1 MRSQSGAYNTALHK
15 VAYKEQ
21 QFPQK
26 DVYVCNNLILYLIFK
41 LLLLSNDTMDSVW
54 SQQGTVDWGH
64 LAHSSMTISVEVL
77 SRYTKAGVEPLTVAM
92 GHGICSKFCIP
103 ADAQQRVS
111 QSVKKLKAVSS
122 YGNLLWFGF
131 GVKHIVRVLVESEQ
145 GIGCV
150 GLCGCLSVSFD
161 QMCAAQVLRQLAQG
175 WGIPGVLMPSINQWC
190 SLINVCSGSLL
201 GSDFPKLVEG
211 FSRLWCEMPE
221 FGRLG
226 MREKPSSAEELV
238 ERLTNAI
245 EEISKV
251 SDRSLESVTI
261 VGNSVCA
268 WIAAVAEWLF
278 SLNVQVIDDQGAC
291 LYRKSDSKTHPA
303 EVIIV
308 RSFNNL
314 AVLERTSSFPIGE
327 SVLGFGQGESHVLTY
342 GQSSWGTILNDTF
355 GSSFSHFCNVGE
367 VGEYLIL
374 QFELLD
380 DRFHFRFGGPRAV
393 LFAIERLPELGA
405 LQPLIRQAD
414 RLKADPSGA
423 VRSPKAGSLNPCRCI
438 QCTPVD
444 SENGATIDT
453 RKHPSP
459 CHRAV
464 ADTIVKYTEVLM
476 RLKLDKSIRPSSTGL
491 SLLYREVICR
501 QAHTGSPSPTSEVED
516 DGLFQYLKIMT
527 GFVEQSRLPNQRVSA
542 ISRVGITV
550 FYTSLKYPD
559 HSPGNQIIIQMM
571 PGGIEHNDT
580 TYSEIYDLDTNSA
593 SLDNMPIQSISGDNY
608 QDFNISSKS
617 YTLELKLKETLDVK
631 SLFAGFVWKL
641 RQTTKDPKYIK
652 AFGSAELSQAL
663 LYSVQNPTCHK
674 FDMTIQYQEKVLT
687 GRCEEL
693 SASIFQ
699 ELDINWNTVSLPS
712 NWAMLDHCI
721 YKKHISSTKNKLV
734 ARSDTFQPAVMLTV
748 RLLLETY
755 SVICSDRSVDL
766 VKLKP
771 CILCASQLRE
781 DYIVVRINTG
791 QNNGREKVGKV
802 GEVSLLSCQ
811 IRE

>member
-1 MRSQSGAYNTALHK
+1 M
-15 VAYKEQ
+15 
-21 QFPQK
+21 
-26 DVYVCNNLILYLIFK
+26 
-41 LLLLSNDTMDSVW
+41 
-54 SQQGTVDWGH
+54 
-64 LAHSSMTISVEVL
+64 SVEVL
-77 SRYTKAGVEPLTVAM
+77 SRYAKAGVEPLTVAM
-92 GHGICSKFCIP
+92 GQGICSKFCIP

-161 QMCAAQVLRQLAQG
+161 QACAAQVLRQLAQG

-201 GSDFPKLVEG
+201 GSDFPKMVEG
-211 FSRLWCEMPE
+211 FSRLWCEIPE
-221 FGRLG
+221 YGRLG
-226 MREKPSSAEELV
+226 MREKSSSVEQLV

-261 VGNSVCA
+261 VGDSVCA

-278 SLNVQVIDDQGAC
+278 SLNVQVVDDRGDC
-291 LYRKSDSKTHPA
+291 LYQKFDSKTHPA
-303 EVIIV
+303 QVIIV
-308 RSFNNL
+308 RSSNNL
-314 AVLERTSSFPIGE
+314 AVLERTSSFPIGG
-327 SVLGFGQGESHVLTY
+327 SALDFGVKGESHVFTH

-355 GSSFSHFCNVGE
+355 GSCLSGFCNATE
-367 VGEYLIL
+367 VGEYLIS

-393 LFAIERLPELGA
+393 LFALERLPELGA
-405 LQPLIRQAD
+405 LQPLIHQAD
-414 RLKADPSGA
+414 RLKADPNGA
-423 VRSPKAGSLNPCRCI
+423 VRSPKSGSPNPCRCI
-438 QCTPVD
+438 QCTAVD
-444 SENGATIDT
+444 LEKGATIDT
-453 RKHPSP
+453 RGCPSL
-459 CHRAV
+459 CHRTV

-476 RLKLDKSIRPSSTGL
+476 RLKLDKSIQPSSTGL
-491 SLLYREVICR
+491 GLLYREVING
-501 QAHTGSPSPTSEVED
+501 QAHTGSPSQRSEVEED
-516 DGLFQYLKIMT
+516 DLFQYLKIMT

-559 HSPGNQIIIQMM
+559 HSPGTQIIIQMI

-580 TYSEIYDLDTNSA
+580 AYSEIYDLDTDCA
-593 SLDNMPIQSISGDNY
+593 SLDNMSIQPIPGDDY

-617 YTLELKLKETLDVK
+617 YTLELKLKESLDVQA
-631 SLFAGFVWKL
+631 LFAGFVWRP
-641 RQTTKDPKYIK
+641 RQTSKDTKYVK

-663 LYSVQNPTCHK
+663 LQSVQDPTCHK
-674 FDMTIQYQEKVLT
+674 FDMTIQYQEKVLS

-699 ELDINWNTVSLPS
+699 ELYKNWNTASLLS
-712 NWAMLDHCI
+712 RWAILDHCI
-721 YKKHISSTKNKLV
+721 YKKHISSTQNKLV
-734 ARSDTFQPAVMLTV
+734 ARSDTFQPAVVLTL
-748 RLLLETY
+748 RSLLETY
-755 SVICSDRSVDL
+755 SVLCSKRSIDL
-766 VKLKP
+766 VRLQP

-781 DYIVVRINTG
+781 NYIVVKIDTG
-791 QNNGREKVGKV
+791 QNNGREV
-802 GEVSLLSCQ
+802 VSATINLDILHDV
-811 IRE
+811 